1 MELLPMHRNAKKPRV
16 SLFTLVANEVDGIN
30 LKSIFDNLRNYGL
43 VALAL
48 DGSMTVLSFGG
59 ISQLLVGGVAL
70 LVSLILLLANVMQ
83 SYLIAY
89 QYFLGS
95 QERLLEKITQV
106 DKIKYKIWCGFLSL
120 STGGSLMYA
129 MYFALESFH
138 SLK

>member
-1 MELLPMHRNAKKPRV
+1 MELLPMHRNAKKPRE
-16 SLFTLVANEVDGIN
+16 SFFTLVANEVAVIN
-30 LKSIFDNLRNYGL
+30 LKIIFDNLRNYGL

-59 ISQLLVGGVAL
+59 ISQLVLGGVAL
-70 LVSLILLLANVMQ
+70 LISLILLLANVMQ

-95 QERLLEKITQV
+95 QERLLEKITET

-138 SLK
+138 KLK